1 MSAIYYVIRSYLETD
16 AMTKARY
23 IAEEY
28 MKDYIK
34 ENRTVTN
41 EEVKEIVDEYDRIN
55 RIGIP
60 AYNFLLINNSI
71 IKIMIYTIIAIILNF
86 FR

>member
-1 MSAIYYVIRSYLETD
+1 MVAYYHNLFSTKEELE
-16 AMTKARY
+16 
-23 IAEEY
+23 
-28 MKDYIK
+28 DYIK